1 MISKPILKCRLC
13 GNNEIHT
20 ILELGDQP
28 PANSLREIFSEELEN
43 VPLIICR
50 CNKCTTIQLTQT
62 INPEYLFRNYVWV
75 TGTSKGAREY
85 SRIFAERILSKINFI
100 LFDSTKSIISHA
112 CSIVDIK

>member
-13 GNNEIHT
+13 GNKEIYT

-28 PANSLREIFSEELEN
+28 PANSLRELFSEELEN

-62 INPEYLFRNYVWV
+62 INPEYLFRNYVWRLHYFINGSNHKSCFKV
-75 TGTSKGAREY
+75 
-85 SRIFAERILSKINFI
+85 LSY
-100 LFDSTKSIISHA
+100 
-112 CSIVDIK
+112 V